1 MMLCVRRCHAS
12 LRLRKCRPIYLLLV
26 VLLFC
31 ATSIRPQELS
41 SSSDTDGSQDS
52 TPTTQ
57 TNQPSTTSTSSNDS
71 PVVSKTPIQSS
82 RPSGVISPSGTENT
96 NQFGST
102 SDDQPNL
109 DGTQTTATNLPPGT
123 TSNPVRPKSSS
134 PSSQPISSPSSQPI
148 SSPNQDSEEKGGLSG
163 GAIVGIVFVS
173 IVGGIGLFTAMIIYF
188 RRLERSIAQDKKEFR
203 EKQARRYNLTEHD
216 AHTHYIPG
224 NQPQPY
230 EV

>member
-173 IVGGIGLFTAMIIYF
+173 SKSPDQTGLLFFIPIT
-188 RRLERSIAQDKKEFR
+188 RQN
-203 EKQARRYNLTEHD
+203 EKANGMVDQ
-216 AHTHYIPG
+216 
-224 NQPQPY
+224 
-230 EV
+230 

>member
-134 PSSQPISSPSSQPI
+134 PSSQPISSRAHNRYHPQT
-148 SSPNQDSEEKGGLSG
+148 GLRGKRWSL
-163 GAIVGIVFVS
+163 V
-173 IVGGIGLFTAMIIYF
+173 VGGIGLFTAMIIYF